1 MAVSEFLEDLVSHL
15 PALQLLQ
22 QLGYQYLTPTEAL
35 ELRDGRRS
43 RVVLESI
50 LIEQLRKLNQITF
63 KGQTH
68 DFTETNLK
76 NAVDALTNIP
86 FDGLVKTNEQAFD
99 LLTLGKAQEQTI
111 DGNKRSYTLQYIDWE
126 HPENNV
132 YHIADEFEVERTAS
146 HELRRPDIVLF
157 VNGIPLA
164 VIECKRPDEKDAV
177 EVGISQHLRNQRQDE
192 IPSLFVYSQLLGSIC
207 QNHGKYATAGTPKKF
222 WSNWKEQ
229 WHDSPSRVG
238 GKNLDSESR
247 ATDLDV
253 KLAKLVNTP
262 LKPEQLARMFESRKP
277 AVVAK
282 MKEVLAAGQRLPSP
296 QDRLLYCLFRPERL
310 LEMAYRYIVFDKN
323 QKKVA
328 RYQQYFAIGETLARV
343 TKAKGDQ
350 QRPGGVIWHTTGSG
364 KSLTMVMLA
373 KALSLEPSIKNPKV
387 VIVTDRID
395 LDGQIWKTFL
405 ACRKSVERAKS
416 GDHLRS
422 LVSQGK
428 ADIITT
434 IIDKFES
441 AADIVARLSESGSH
455 VSERRSTVLS
465 QSSNV
470 FVLVDE
476 SHRSQYGLAHAKMK
490 QVFPNACYIGFTGT
504 PLLKQEK
511 STALKFGG
519 FIHTY
524 PMRQA
529 VDDKAVTP
537 ILYEGRMSEL
547 HGDQKAIDKWFDRIT
562 KDLSAEQKA
571 DLKKKFRRE
580 EELTKTS
587 ERLYE
592 IAFDIAT
599 HFCENFKGTK
609 FKGQFAVSSKA
620 IALKYHQLFEEI
632 GSDHPE
638 RKISSSVIISA
649 PDTREDNETIE
660 EEDIPE
666 IQQFWDRMMKKFGSE
681 KKYLEQTIDDF
692 EKKPTPEIIICV
704 DKLLTGFDAPCNSVL
719 YIDKRLRDHNILQA
733 IARVNRLFDGKD
745 FGLVVDY
752 RGIFGALDAAVKQY
766 DKLSDFDE
774 DDLEGTFTAIAEE
787 VAKLKERHTNVW
799 AVFNGV
805 QNRKDLEAMQQ
816 WLRPEDVRQNFY
828 DALNAFSKTLQLAM
842 SYAAFHEE
850 TPITTVKQYLEDMK
864 YFRNLRAAVK
874 QRYNEAVD
882 YKEYED
888 QIRNMVDKYIGAD
901 EVKQIVEPVN
911 IFEVDSLEA
920 ELAGIDGAAAKAD
933 FIASRVKK
941 TCVEKME
948 EDPVLYQKL
957 SEVIDE
963 AIQAYLAKRLSE
975 EAYLQKMFEAWG
987 ETKEQGSSKVPAEL
1001 RSDPEAKAYF
1011 RILQDGFEKVV
1022 SADSDQ
1028 VAEAKAEYD
1037 KPAGIRDDLA
1047 GIAAETALKARKII
1061 DEKKI
1066 RDWTNSRDV
1075 ENAMMNDLDDLMFAV
1090 KGRYGL
1096 PLTTED
1102 IDEILEGIMRV
1113 AKRRETQL

>member
-22 QLGYQYLTPTEAL
+22 QVGYRYLTPTEAL
-35 ELRDGRRS
+35 DLRGGKRS
-43 RVVLESI
+43 RVVLDAI

-68 DFTETNLK
+68 DFTETNLRT
-76 NAVDALTNIP
+76 AVDALTNIP

-99 LLTLGKAQEQTI
+99 LLTLGKAIEQTI
-111 DGNKRSYTLQYIDWE
+111 DGNKRSYTVQYIDWD
-126 HPENNV
+126 HLENNV

-146 HELRRPDIVLF
+146 HELRRPDVVLF
-157 VNGIPLA
+157 VNGIPVA
-164 VIECKRPDEKDAV
+164 VIECKRPDENDAV
-177 EVGISQHLRNQRQDE
+177 EVGISQHLRNQRLDE

-207 QNHGKYATAGTPKKF
+207 QNHGKYATTGTPKKF
-222 WSNWKEQ
+222 WSAWQEE
-229 WHDSPSRVG
+229 HAD
-238 GKNLDSESR
+238 
-247 ATDLDV
+247 DLDV
-253 KLAKLVNTP
+253 KLAKLINTP
-262 LKPEQLARMFESRKP
+262 LKTEQLARMFESRKP
-277 AVVAK
+277 WVVAK
-282 MKEVLAAGQRLPSP
+282 MKEVLAAGQRLPSQ

-310 LEMAYRYIVFDKN
+310 LEMAYRYLVFDKN
-323 QKKVA
+323 VKKVA
-328 RYQQYFAIGETLARV
+328 RYQQYFAIGETLTRV
-343 TKAKGDQ
+343 TKSKGDQ

-373 KALSLEPSIKNPKV
+373 KALSLEPTIKNPKV
-387 VIVTDRID
+387 IIVTDRID
-395 LDGQIWKTFL
+395 LDRQIWKTFI
-405 ACRKSVERAKS
+405 ACRKTVERANS
-416 GDHLRS
+416 GSHLVQ

-441 AADIVARLSESGSH
+441 AA
-455 VSERRSTVLS
+455 STHDLKDEGN
-465 QSSNV
+465 NV

-504 PLLKQEK
+504 PLLKKEK
-511 STALKFGG
+511 STATKFGG

-524 PMRQA
+524 PMRKA
-529 VDDKAVTP
+529 VEDKAVTP

-562 KDLSAEQKA
+562 KDLTDEQKV

-592 IAFDIAT
+592 IAFDITT

-632 GSDHPE
+632 SSEYPE
-638 RKISSSVIISA
+638 RAVSSRVIISA

-660 EEDIPE
+660 EEDVPE
-666 IQQFWDRMMKKFGSE
+666 IQQFWQSMMQEFGSE
-681 KKYLEQTIDDF
+681 KKYLEQIIDDF
-692 EKKPTPEIIICV
+692 EKKPKPEIIICV
-704 DKLLTGFDAPCNSVL
+704 DKLLTGFDAPCNTVL
-719 YIDKRLRDHNILQA
+719 YIDKRLRDHSILQA

-752 RGIFGALDAAVKQY
+752 RGIFGALDEAVKKY

-774 DDLEGTFTAIAEE
+774 EDLEGTFTKIEE
-787 VAKLKERHTNVW
+787 EIAKLKERHTNVW
-799 AVFNGV
+799 TVFNGV
-805 QNRKDLEAMQQ
+805 QNKQDLEAMQQ
-816 WLRPEDVRQNFY
+816 HLRPEDVRQDFY
-828 DALNAFSKTLQLAM
+828 DTLNEFSKTLQLAM
-842 SYAAFHEE
+842 SSAKFHEE
-850 TPITTVKQYLEDMK
+850 TPKATVQRYIDDMK

-901 EVKQIVEPVN
+901 EVKQIVAPVN
-911 IFEVDSLEA
+911 IFEVDNLDKELEQ
-920 ELAGIDGAAAKAD
+920 LAGKAAKAD

-963 AIQAYLAKRLSE
+963 AIKAYLEKRMSE
-975 EAYLQKMFEAWG
+975 EEYLKKMFEVWN

-1011 RILQDGFEKVV
+1011 RLLLEGFEQ
-1022 SADSDQ
+1022 ALERATH
-1028 VAEAKAEYD
+1028 VAESSVDYVVNASTSK
-1037 KPAGIRDDLA
+1037 RTDLA
-1047 GIAAETALKARKII
+1047 GIAAETALKARKTI
-1061 DEKKI
+1061 DQRKI
-1066 RDWTNSRDV
+1066 RDWTDNRDV
-1075 ENAMMNDLDDLMFAV
+1075 VNAMINDLDDLMFAA
-1090 KGRYGL
+1090 KGRYDL
-1096 PLTTED
+1096 PLSGDD
-1102 IDEILEGIMRV
+1102 IDEILEKIIQV
-1113 AKRRETQL
+1113 AKRREMQP

>member
-22 QLGYQYLTPTEAL
+22 QIGYQYLTPREAL
-35 ELRDGRRS
+35 ELRRGKRG
-43 RVVLESI
+43 RVVLEPI

-63 KGQTH
+63 KGKTH
-68 DFTETNLK
+68 DFTDSNLK
-76 NAVDALTNIP
+76 TTVDALTTIP

-99 LLTLGKAQEQTI
+99 LLTLGKAQEQII
-111 DGNKRSYTLQYIDWE
+111 DGNKRSYTLQYIDWD

-146 HELRRPDIVLF
+146 HELRRPDLVLF

-164 VIECKRPDEKDAV
+164 VVECKRPDECDAV

-192 IPSLFVYSQLLGSIC
+192 IPGLFTYAQLLLSVC

-222 WSNWKEQ
+222 WSAWKEE
-229 WHDSPSRVG
+229 HA
-238 GKNLDSESR
+238 SE
-247 ATDLDV
+247 LDV
-253 KLAKLVNTP
+253 KIATMINTP
-262 LKPEQLARMFESRKP
+262 LTAKQLHSLLESRKP
-277 AVVAK
+277 TVAAK
-282 MKEVLAAGQRLPSP
+282 LQELLASGPRLPSP
-296 QDRLLYCLFRPERL
+296 QDRLLYCLLRPERL
-310 LEMAYRYIVFDKN
+310 LEMTYRYILFDKN
-323 QKKVA
+323 IKKIA
-328 RYQQYFAIGETLARV
+328 RYQQYFAIGETIARV
-343 TKAKGDQ
+343 TKSKGDER
-350 QRPGGVIWHTTGSG
+350 RPGGVIWHTTGSG

-373 KALSLEPSIKNPKV
+373 KALSLEPTIKNPRV

-395 LDGQIWKTFL
+395 LDRQIWKTFL
-405 ACRKSVERAKS
+405 NCRKSVERASS
-416 GDHLRS
+416 GKHLVQ

-441 AADIVARLSESGSH
+441 AASSH
-455 VSERRSTVLS
+455 DLRDEE
-465 QSSNV
+465 SNV

-504 PLLKQEK
+504 PLLKAEK
-511 STALKFGG
+511 STATRFGG
-519 FIHTY
+519 FIHSY

-529 VDDKAVTP
+529 VEDKAVTP

-547 HGDQKAIDKWFDRIT
+547 HGDQKAIDKWFERIT
-562 KDLSAEQKA
+562 KDLSDEQKA

-599 HFCENFKGTK
+599 HFCENFKRTA
-609 FKGQFAVSSKA
+609 FKGQFAVSGKA
-620 IALKYHQLFEEI
+620 MALKYHQLFEEI
-632 GSDHPE
+632 GREFPDRRVST
-638 RKISSSVIISA
+638 RVIISA

-660 EEDIPE
+660 DVDVPA
-666 IQQFWDRMMKKFGSE
+666 IQKFWQQMMAEFGSE
-681 KKYLEQTIDDF
+681 KKYLEQIIDDF
-692 EKKPTPEIIICV
+692 EKKPAPEVIICV
-704 DKLLTGFDAPCNSVL
+704 DKLLTGFDAPCNTVL
-719 YIDKRLRDHNILQA
+719 YIDKRLRDHSVLQA

-766 DKLSDFDE
+766 DALSDFDQE
-774 DDLEGTFTAIAEE
+774 DLEGTFTSIDEE

-799 AVFNGV
+799 SVFNGV
-805 QNRKDLEAMQQ
+805 QNRQDLEAMQQ
-816 WLRPEDVRQNFY
+816 WLRPEDVRHDFY
-828 DALNAFSKTLQLAM
+828 EALNEFAKTLQLAM
-842 SYAAFHEE
+842 SSAKFHES
-850 TPITTVKQYLEDMK
+850 TPTATVQRYVDDVK

-901 EVKQIVEPVN
+901 EVKQIIEPVN
-911 IFEVDSLEA
+911 IFQVDSLEE
-920 ELAGIDGAAAKAD
+920 ELAEIEGTAAKAD
-933 FIASRVKK
+933 FISSRVKK
-941 TCVEKME
+941 TCIEKME

-957 SEVIDE
+957 SEVIE
-963 AIQAYLAKRLSE
+963 QAIQAYLDKRLGE
-975 EAYLQKMFEAWG
+975 EEYLQRMLSAWNEA
-987 ETKEQGSSKVPAEL
+987 KEQGSSKVPAEL

-1011 RILQDGFEKVV
+1011 RLFQDGFEKV
-1022 SADSDQ
+1022 AG
-1028 VAEAKAEYD
+1028 EARND
-1037 KPAGIRDDLA
+1037 IA

-1061 DEKKI
+1061 EDKKI
-1066 RDWTNSRDV
+1066 RDWTNNRDV
-1075 ENAMMNDLDDLMFAV
+1075 ENSMLNELDDLMFSV
-1090 KGRYGL
+1090 KGRYDL
-1096 PLTTED
+1096 PLGGED
-1102 IDEILEGIMRV
+1102 IDEILEAIIRV
-1113 AKRRETQL
+1113 TKRREAHQ

>member
-22 QLGYQYLTPTEAL
+22 QVGYQYLTPTEAL
-35 ELRDGRRS
+35 DLRGGRRS
-43 RVVLESI
+43 QVVLEPI
-50 LIEQLRKLNQITF
+50 LIEQLRKLNQISF

-68 DFTETNLK
+68 DFTESNLK

-99 LLTLGKAQEQTI
+99 LLTLGKAQEQSI
-111 DGNKRSYTLQYIDWE
+111 DGNKRSYTLHYVDWE

-132 YHIADEFEVERTAS
+132 YHIVDEFEVERTAS
-146 HELRRPDIVLF
+146 HELRRPDLVLF
-157 VNGIPLA
+157 VNGIPFA
-164 VIECKRPDEKDAV
+164 VVECKRPDERDAV

-192 IPSLFVYSQLLGSIC
+192 IPGLFAYSQLLVSVC
-207 QNHGKYATAGTPKKF
+207 QSHAKYATAGTPKKF
-222 WSNWKEQ
+222 WAAWKEE
-229 WHDSPSRVG
+229 HAD
-238 GKNLDSESR
+238 
-247 ATDLDV
+247 DLDV
-253 KLAKLVNTP
+253 KLATLVNTP
-262 LKPEQLARMFESRKP
+262 LTAKQLQRMFESRKTGI
-277 AVVAK
+277 ATK
-282 MKEVLAAGQRLPSP
+282 MHELLEAGQRLPSP
-296 QDRLLYCLFRPERL
+296 QDRLLYCLLRPKRL

-323 QKKVA
+323 IKKIA

-343 TKAKGDQ
+343 TKSKGDE

-373 KALSLEPSIKNPKV
+373 KALSLEPTIKNPRV

-395 LDGQIWKTFL
+395 LDRQIWKTFI
-405 ACRKSVERAKS
+405 ACRKTVERANS
-416 GDHLRS
+416 GRHLVQ
-422 LVSQGK
+422 LVSKGK

-441 AADIVARLSESGSH
+441 AASSH
-455 VSERRSTVLS
+455 DLRDDCN
-465 QSSNV
+465 NV

-504 PLLKQEK
+504 PLLKKEK
-511 STALKFGG
+511 STATKFGG
-519 FIHTY
+519 FIHSY

-529 VDDKAVTP
+529 VEDKAVTP

-547 HGDQKAIDKWFDRIT
+547 HGDQKAIDKWFERIT
-562 KDLSAEQKA
+562 KDLSNEQKV

-592 IAFDIAT
+592 IAFDITT

-609 FKGQFAVSSKA
+609 FKGQFAVSNKA
-620 IALKYHQLFEEI
+620 MALKYHQLFDEI
-632 GSDHPE
+632 GQEHPE
-638 RKISSSVIISA
+638 RKVSTRVIISA

-660 EEDIPE
+660 EEDVPE
-666 IQQFWDRMMKKFGSE
+666 IQTFWQQMMTEFGSE
-681 KKYLEQTIDDF
+681 KKYLEQIIDDF
-692 EKKPTPEIIICV
+692 EKKPNPEIIICV
-704 DKLLTGFDAPCNSVL
+704 DKLLTGFDAPCNTVL
-719 YIDKRLRDHNILQA
+719 YIDKRLKDHGVLQA
-733 IARVNRLFDGKD
+733 IARVNRLFEGKD

-766 DKLSDFDE
+766 DALGDFDDE
-774 DDLEGTFTAIAEE
+774 DLEGTFTSINEE

-799 AVFNGV
+799 SVFNGV
-805 QNRKDLEAMQQ
+805 QNKQDLEAMQQ
-816 WLRPEDVRQNFY
+816 WLRPEDVRQDFY
-828 DALNAFSKTLQLAM
+828 DALNEFSKTLQLAM
-842 SYAAFHEE
+842 SSAKFHED
-850 TPITTVKQYLEDMK
+850 TPQATVQRYVDDMK

-874 QRYNEAVD
+874 QRYNESVD

-901 EVKQIVEPVN
+901 EVKQIIEPVN
-911 IFEVDSLEA
+911 IFEVDSLEE
-920 ELAGIDGAAAKAD
+920 ELAEIEGAAAKAD
-933 FIASRVKK
+933 FISSRVKK
-941 TCVEKME
+941 TCIEKME

-963 AIQAYLAKRLSE
+963 AIQAYLDKRLSE
-975 EAYLQKMFEAWG
+975 EEYLQKMLDAWNEA
-987 ETKEQGSSKVPAEL
+987 KDQGTSKVPVEL

-1011 RILQDGFEKVV
+1011 RLFQDGFLKV
-1022 SADSDQ
+1022 AGEGRSD
-1028 VAEAKAEYD
+1028 
-1037 KPAGIRDDLA
+1037 IA
-1047 GIAAETALKARKII
+1047 GIAAETALKARKIVE
-1061 DEKKI
+1061 EKKI
-1066 RDWTNSRDV
+1066 RDWTNNRDV
-1075 ENAMMNDLDDLMFAV
+1075 ENSMLNDLDDLMFSV

-1096 PLTTED
+1096 PLTAED
-1102 IDEILEGIMRV
+1102 IDEILEAIIRV
-1113 AKRRETQL
+1113 TKRRETQQ

>member
-22 QLGYQYLTPTEAL
+22 QIGYDYLTPTEAL
-35 ELRDGRRS
+35 ELRGGKRS

-50 LIEQLRKLNQITF
+50 LFDQLRKLNQITF

-111 DGNKRSYTLQYIDWE
+111 DGNKRSYTVQYIDWE

-132 YHIADEFEVERTAS
+132 YHVADEFEVERTAS
-146 HELRRPDIVLF
+146 HELRRPDLVLF
-157 VNGIPLA
+157 VNGIPMA
-164 VIECKRPDEKDAV
+164 VIECKRPDERDAV

-192 IPSLFVYSQLLGSIC
+192 VPGLFVYSQLLGSIC
-207 QNHGKYATAGTPKKF
+207 QNEGKFATAGTPKKF
-222 WSNWKEQ
+222 WSTWKEE
-229 WHDSPSRVG
+229 HAD
-238 GKNLDSESR
+238 
-247 ATDLDV
+247 DLDV
-253 KLAKLVNTP
+253 KLAKLINTP
-262 LKPEQLARMFESRKP
+262 LTTKQLERMFESRKP
-277 AVVAK
+277 SLVVK
-282 MKEVLAAGQRLPSP
+282 MKEILVAGQRLPSP
-296 QDRLLYCLFRPERL
+296 QDRLLYCLFRPDRL
-310 LEMAYRYIVFDKN
+310 LEIAFRYIVFDKN
-323 QKKVA
+323 MKKVA
-328 RYQQYFAIGETLARV
+328 RYQQYFAIGETLERV
-343 TKAKGDQ
+343 TKSKGDE

-387 VIVTDRID
+387 IIVTDRVA
-395 LDGQIWKTFL
+395 LDRQIWKTFL
-405 ACRKSVERAKS
+405 ACRKSVERANS
-416 GDHLRS
+416 GKHLVG

-441 AADIVARLSESGSH
+441 AA
-455 VSERRSTVLS
+455 STHELKDEGN
-465 QSSNV
+465 NV

-504 PLLKQEK
+504 PLLKKEK
-511 STALKFGG
+511 STATKFGG

-529 VDDKAVTP
+529 VEDGAVTP

-547 HGDQKAIDKWFDRIT
+547 HGDQNTIDKWFDRIT
-562 KDLSAEQKA
+562 KDLSVEQKA

-592 IAFDIAT
+592 IAFDLVT

-620 IALKYHQLFEEI
+620 MALKYHQLFEEI
-632 GSDHPE
+632 GTEYPD
-638 RKISSSVIISA
+638 RKVTSRVIISA

-660 EEDIPE
+660 EEDVPE
-666 IQQFWDRMMKKFGSE
+666 IHKFWKQMMEEFGSE
-681 KKYLEQTIDDF
+681 KKHLEQTIDDF
-692 EKKPTPEIIICV
+692 EKKQIPEIIICV
-704 DKLLTGFDAPCNSVL
+704 DKLLTGFDAPCNTVL

-752 RGIFGALDAAVKQY
+752 RGIFGALDAAVKKY
-766 DKLSDFDE
+766 DTLSGFDE
-774 DDLEGTFTAIAEE
+774 EDIEGTFTPTSEE
-787 VAKLKERHTNVW
+787 IAKLKERHTNVW

-805 QNRKDLEAMQQ
+805 QNKQDLEAMQQ
-816 WLRPEDVRQNFY
+816 WLRPEDVRQDFY
-828 DALNAFSKTLQLAM
+828 DALNAFLKTLQLAM
-842 SYAAFHEE
+842 SSAKFHEE
-850 TPITTVKQYLEDMK
+850 TPKETVQRYVDDMK

-874 QRYNEAVD
+874 QRYNESVD

-901 EVKQIVEPVN
+901 EVKRIVEPVN
-911 IFEVDSLEA
+911 IFEVDNLEN
-920 ELAGIDGAAAKAD
+920 ELDEIEGTAAKAD
-933 FIASRVKK
+933 YIASRIKK
-941 TCVEKME
+941 NCTEKME

-957 SEVIDE
+957 SEIIDE
-963 AIQAYLAKRLSE
+963 TIQAYLDKRLGE
-975 EAYLQKMFEAWG
+975 EAYLQKMFDVWNES
-987 ETKEQGSSKVPAEL
+987 KDQGSSKVPAEL

-1011 RILQDGFEKVV
+1011 RLFQEGFEKV
-1022 SADSDQ
+1022 ASD
-1028 VAEAKAEYD
+1028 D
-1037 KPAGIRDDLA
+1037 RDDIA
-1047 GIAAETALKARKII
+1047 GIAAETALKARKLIE
-1061 DEKKI
+1061 EKKI
-1066 RDWTNSRDV
+1066 RDWTNNRDI
-1075 ENAMMNDLDDLMFAV
+1075 ENSMMNDLDDLMFAV
-1090 KGRYGL
+1090 KGRYEL
-1096 PLTTED
+1096 PLTGED
-1102 IDEILEGIMRV
+1102 IDEILEGIIRV
-1113 AKRRETQL
+1113 AKRRDVQK

>member
-15 PALQLLQ
+15 PALQLFQ
-22 QLGYQYLTPTEAL
+22 QVGYQYLTPTEAL
-35 ELRDGRRS
+35 DLRGGKRS
-43 RVVLESI
+43 RVVLDSI
-50 LIEQLRKLNQITF
+50 LLDQLRKLNQINF

-86 FDGLVKTNEQAFD
+86 FDGLVKTNEQAYD

-111 DGNKRSYTLQYIDWE
+111 DGNKRSYTLQYIDWD

-157 VNGIPLA
+157 VNGIPMA
-164 VIECKRPDEKDAV
+164 VIECKRPDEHDAV
-177 EVGISQHLRNQRQDE
+177 EVGISQHLRNQRQAE
-192 IPSLFVYSQLLGSIC
+192 IPGLFVYSQLLGSIC
-207 QNHGKYATAGTPKKF
+207 QNAGKYATAGTPKKF
-222 WSNWKEQ
+222 WSTWKED
-229 WHDSPSRVG
+229 HAD
-238 GKNLDSESR
+238 
-247 ATDLDV
+247 DLDL
-253 KLAKLVNTP
+253 KLAKLINKP
-262 LKPEQLARMFESRKP
+262 LSQKQLDRLFESRKSWI
-277 AVVAK
+277 VNK
-282 MKEVLAAGQRLPSP
+282 MKELLEAGERLPSP

-323 QKKVA
+323 QKKIA

-343 TKAKGDQ
+343 TKSKGDE

-387 VIVTDRID
+387 IIVTDRVA
-395 LDGQIWKTFL
+395 LDRQIWKTFL
-405 ACRKSVERAKS
+405 ACRKSVERANS
-416 GDHLRS
+416 GKHLVG

-441 AADIVARLSESGSH
+441 AASSH
-455 VSERRSTVLS
+455 ELKDEGN
-465 QSSNV
+465 NV

-504 PLLKQEK
+504 PLLKKEK
-511 STALKFGG
+511 STATKFGG
-519 FIHTY
+519 FIHSY

-529 VDDKAVTP
+529 VEDKAVTP

-562 KDLSAEQKA
+562 KDLSDEQKV

-592 IAFDIAT
+592 IAFDLVT
-599 HFCENFKGTK
+599 HFCENFKGTP

-620 IALKYHQLFEEI
+620 MALKYHQLFEEI
-632 GSDHPE
+632 GKEYPE
-638 RKISSSVIISA
+638 RKISSRVIISP

-660 EEDIPE
+660 EEDVPE
-666 IQQFWDRMMKKFGSE
+666 IQQFWKEMMDEFGSE
-681 KKYLEQTIDDF
+681 KKYLEQTIEDF
-692 EKKPTPEIIICV
+692 EKKPHPEIIICV
-704 DKLLTGFDAPCNSVL
+704 DKLLTGFDAPCNTVL
-719 YIDKRLRDHNILQA
+719 YIDKRLRDHSILQA

-752 RGIFGALDAAVKQY
+752 RGIFPELDEAVKTY
-766 DKLSDFDE
+766 DALSDFDE
-774 DDLEGTFTAIAEE
+774 DDLEGTFTNVEE
-787 VAKLKERHTNVW
+787 EIAKLKERHTNVW
-799 AVFNGV
+799 SVFNGV
-805 QNRKDLEAMQQ
+805 QNKQDLEAMQQ
-816 WLRPEDVRQNFY
+816 HLRPEDVRQDFY
-828 DALNAFSKTLQLAM
+828 DALNEFSKTLQLAM
-842 SYAAFHEE
+842 SSAKFHDDTPKE
-850 TPITTVKQYLEDMK
+850 TVQSYLNDMK

-874 QRYNEAVD
+874 QRYNESID

-901 EVKQIVEPVN
+901 EVKRIVEPVN
-911 IFEVDSLEA
+911 IFEVDNVDEELE
-920 ELAGIDGAAAKAD
+920 GIEGTAAKAD
-933 FIASRVKK
+933 YIASRVKK
-941 TCVEKME
+941 TCIEKME

-963 AIQAYLAKRLSE
+963 AIQEYLEKRMSE
-975 EAYLQKMFEAWG
+975 EAYFQKMFDAWNEA
-987 ETKEQGSSKVPAEL
+987 KDQGSSKVPAEL

-1011 RILQDGFEKVV
+1011 RLFQEGFEKV
-1022 SADSDQ
+1022 ATED
-1028 VAEAKAEYD
+1028 
-1037 KPAGIRDDLA
+1037 RDDIA
-1047 GIAAETALKARKII
+1047 GIAAETALKAKKII
-1061 DEKKI
+1061 DERKI
-1066 RDWTNSRDV
+1066 RDWTDNRDV
-1075 ENAMMNDLDDLMFAV
+1075 ENAMINDLDDLMFAA
-1090 KGRYGL
+1090 KGRYEL
-1096 PLTTED
+1096 ALTGDD

-1113 AKRRETQL
+1113 AKRRETQQ

>member
-22 QLGYQYLTPTEAL
+22 QVGYRYLTPTEAL
-35 ELRDGRRS
+35 DLRGGKRS
-43 RVVLESI
+43 PVVLEAI
-50 LIEQLRKLNQITF
+50 LIDQLRKLNQITF
-63 KGQTH
+63 KGQAH
-68 DFTETNLK
+68 DFNETNLK
-76 NAVDALTNIP
+76 IAVDALTNIP
-86 FDGLVKTNEQAFD
+86 FDGLVKTNEQAYD
-99 LLTLGKAQEQTI
+99 LLTLGKAIEQTI

-126 HPENNV
+126 RPEKNV

-164 VIECKRPDEKDAV
+164 VIECKRPDENDAV
-177 EVGISQHLRNQRQDE
+177 EIGISQHLRNQRQDE
-192 IPSLFVYSQLLGSIC
+192 IPGLFVYSQLLGSVC
-207 QNHGKYATAGTPKKF
+207 QNHGKYATTATPKKF
-222 WSNWKEQ
+222 WSAWKEE
-229 WHDSPSRVG
+229 HAD
-238 GKNLDSESR
+238 
-247 ATDLDV
+247 DLDV
-253 KLAKLVNTP
+253 KLAKLINTP
-262 LKPEQLARMFESRKP
+262 LAHDQLARMFESRKP
-277 AVVAK
+277 LVVAK

-323 QKKVA
+323 IKKVA

-343 TKAKGDQ
+343 TKSKGDQ

-373 KALSLEPSIKNPKV
+373 KALSLEPTIKNPKV
-387 VIVTDRID
+387 IIVSDRID
-395 LDGQIWKTFL
+395 LDRQIWKTFR
-405 ACRKSVERAKS
+405 ACRKKVERATS
-416 GDHLRS
+416 GTNLVK

-441 AADIVARLSESGSH
+441 AASKHDLRDEGN
-455 VSERRSTVLS
+455 
-465 QSSNV
+465 NV

-504 PLLKQEK
+504 PLLKKEK
-511 STALKFGG
+511 STATKFGG

-524 PMRQA
+524 PMRKA
-529 VDDKAVTP
+529 VEDKAVTP

-562 KDLSAEQKA
+562 KDLSDEQKV

-599 HFCENFKGTK
+599 HFSENFKGTK

-632 GSDHPE
+632 GNEYPE
-638 RKISSSVIISA
+638 RAVSTRVIISA

-660 EEDIPE
+660 EKDVPE
-666 IQQFWDRMMKKFGSE
+666 IQQFWQRMMREFGSE
-681 KKYLEQTIDDF
+681 KKYLEQIIDDF
-692 EKKPTPEIIICV
+692 EKKPTPEVIICV
-704 DKLLTGFDAPCNSVL
+704 DKLLTGFDAPCNTVL

-752 RGIFGALDAAVKQY
+752 RGIFGALDAAVKKY
-766 DKLSDFDE
+766 DKLSDFDQE
-774 DDLEGTFTAIAEE
+774 DLEGTFTQIEE
-787 VAKLKERHTNVW
+787 EIAKLKERHTNVW
-799 AVFNGV
+799 AVFSGV
-805 QNRKDLEAMQQ
+805 QNRQDLEAMQQ
-816 WLRPEDVRQNFY
+816 HLRPEDVRQDFY
-828 DALNAFSKTLQLAM
+828 DTLNEFTKTLQLAM
-842 SYAAFHEE
+842 SSAKFHEE
-850 TPITTVKQYLEDMK
+850 TSKATVQRYIDDMK

-901 EVKQIVEPVN
+901 EVKQIVKPVN
-911 IFEVDSLEA
+911 IFEVESLEE
-920 ELAGIDGAAAKAD
+920 ELDEIDGSAAKAD

-941 TCVEKME
+941 TCTEKME

-963 AIQAYLAKRLSE
+963 AIKAYLEKRMSE
-975 EAYLQKMFEAWG
+975 EEYLKKMFEVWNEA
-987 ETKEQGSSKVPAEL
+987 KEQGSSKVPAEL

-1011 RILQDGFEKVV
+1011 RLLQEGFEQAVGR
-1022 SADSDQ
+1022 SMQ
-1028 VAEAKAEYD
+1028 IAEASSDYAVSKEPP
-1037 KPAGIRDDLA
+1037 KRTDLA

-1061 DEKKI
+1061 EERKI
-1066 RDWTNSRDV
+1066 RDWTDNRDV
-1075 ENAMMNDLDDLMFAV
+1075 VNAMINDLDDLMFAA
-1090 KGRYGL
+1090 KGRYEL
-1096 PLTTED
+1096 PLNGGD
-1102 IDEILEGIMRV
+1102 IDEILEKIIQV
-1113 AKRRETQL
+1113 AKRREMQP

>member
-1 MAVSEFLEDLVSHL
+1 MPVSEFLEDLVSHL

-22 QLGYQYLTPTEAL
+22 QVGYQYLTPTEAL
-35 ELRDGRRS
+35 DLRGGKRS

-50 LIEQLRKLNQITF
+50 LLDQLRKLNQINF
-63 KGQTH
+63 KDQTH
-68 DFTETNLK
+68 DFTENNLK
-76 NAVDALTNIP
+76 NVVDALTNIP

-164 VIECKRPDEKDAV
+164 VIECKRPDEHDAV
-177 EVGISQHLRNQRQDE
+177 EVGISQHLRNQRLGE
-192 IPSLFVYSQLLGSIC
+192 IPGLFVYSQLLGSIC
-207 QNHGKYATAGTPKKF
+207 QNAGKYATAGTPEKF
-222 WSNWKEQ
+222 WSTWKEEYA
-229 WHDSPSRVG
+229 G
-238 GKNLDSESR
+238 
-247 ATDLDV
+247 DLDV
-253 KLAKLVNTP
+253 KLAKLINTP
-262 LKPEQLARMFESRKP
+262 LSQGQLDRLFESRKP
-277 AVVAK
+277 WIASK
-282 MKEVLAAGQRLPSP
+282 MKELLAAGERLPSP

-310 LEMAYRYIVFDKN
+310 LEMTLRYIVFDKS
-323 QKKVA
+323 QKKIA
-328 RYQQYFAIGETLARV
+328 RYQQYFAIGETLGRV
-343 TKAKGDQ
+343 TKTKGDE

-387 VIVTDRID
+387 IIVTDRVD
-395 LDGQIWKTFL
+395 LDRQIWKTFL
-405 ACRKSVERAKS
+405 ACRKSVERANS
-416 GDHLRS
+416 GKHLVE

-441 AADIVARLSESGSH
+441 AASSH
-455 VSERRSTVLS
+455 ELRDEGN
-465 QSSNV
+465 NV

-504 PLLKQEK
+504 PLLKKEK
-511 STALKFGG
+511 STATKFGG
-519 FIHTY
+519 FIHSY

-529 VDDKAVTP
+529 VEDKAVTP

-562 KDLSAEQKA
+562 KDLSDEQKA

-592 IAFDIAT
+592 IAFDLVT

-620 IALKYHQLFEEI
+620 MALKYHQLFEEI
-632 GSDHPE
+632 GKEYPE
-638 RKISSSVIISA
+638 RKISSRVIISP

-660 EEDIPE
+660 EEDVPE
-666 IQQFWDRMMKKFGSE
+666 IQQFWKTMMDEFGSE
-681 KKYLEQTIDDF
+681 KKYLERTIDDF
-692 EKKPTPEIIICV
+692 DNKPYPEIIICV
-704 DKLLTGFDAPCNSVL
+704 DKLLTGFDAPCNTVL

-752 RGIFGALDAAVKQY
+752 RGIFGALDEAVKQY
-766 DKLSDFDE
+766 DSLSGFDE
-774 DDLEGTFTAIAEE
+774 EDLEGTFKNVEE
-787 VAKLKERHTNVW
+787 EISKLKERHTNVW
-799 AVFNGV
+799 SVFNGV
-805 QNRKDLEAMQQ
+805 QNRQDPEAMQQ
-816 WLRPEDVRQNFY
+816 HLRPEDVRQDFY
-828 DALNAFSKTLQLAM
+828 DALNEYSKTLQLAM
-842 SYAAFHEE
+842 SSAKFHDD
-850 TPITTVKQYLEDMK
+850 TPQDTIQSYLNDMK
-864 YFRNLRAAVK
+864 YFRDLRATVK
-874 QRYNEAVD
+874 RRYNESID

-901 EVKQIVEPVN
+901 EVKRIVEPVN
-911 IFEVDSLEA
+911 IFEVDNLEE
-920 ELAGIDGAAAKAD
+920 ELEGIEGTAAKAD
-933 FIASRVKK
+933 YIASRVKK
-941 TCVEKME
+941 TCIEKME

-963 AIQAYLAKRLSE
+963 AIQEYLEKRMGE
-975 EAYLQKMFEAWG
+975 EAYFQKMFDVWNEA
-987 ETKEQGSSKVPAEL
+987 KDQGSSNVPAEL

-1011 RILQDGFEKVV
+1011 RLFQDGFEKAVGV
-1022 SADSDQ
+1022 
-1028 VAEAKAEYD
+1028 E
-1037 KPAGIRDDLA
+1037 RDDLV
-1047 GIAAETALKARKII
+1047 GIAAETALKAKKII

-1066 RDWTNSRDV
+1066 RDWTDNRDV
-1075 ENAMMNDLDDLMFAV
+1075 ENAILNDLDDLLFAA
-1090 KGRYGL
+1090 KGRYDL
-1096 PLTTED
+1096 SLTGDD
-1102 IDEILEGIMRV
+1102 IDEILEGIIRV
-1113 AKRRETQL
+1113 AKRREIQK

>member
-22 QLGYQYLTPTEAL
+22 QVGYQYLTPTEAL
-35 ELRDGRRS
+35 KLRGGKRS

-50 LIEQLRKLNQITF
+50 LLDQLRNLNQINF
-63 KGQTH
+63 KGQSH

-76 NAVDALTNIP
+76 NAVDALTSIP
-86 FDGLVKTNEQAFD
+86 FDGLVKTNEQVFD

-164 VIECKRPDEKDAV
+164 VIECKRPDEHDAV
-177 EVGISQHLRNQRQDE
+177 EVGISQHLRNQRKNE
-192 IPSLFVYSQLLGSIC
+192 IPGLFVYSQLLGSIC
-207 QNHGKYATAGTPKKF
+207 QNAGKYATAGTPKKF
-222 WSNWKEQ
+222 WSTWKED
-229 WHDSPSRVG
+229 HA
-238 GKNLDSESR
+238 E
-247 ATDLDV
+247 DLDL
-253 KLAKLVNTP
+253 KLAKLINTP
-262 LKPEQLARMFESRKP
+262 LSQLQLDRMFESRKLWI
-277 AVVAK
+277 VDK
-282 MKEVLAAGQRLPSP
+282 MKQLLAAGERLPTP

-310 LEMAYRYIVFDKN
+310 LEMAFRYIVFDKT
-323 QKKVA
+323 QKKIA

-343 TKAKGDQ
+343 TKAKGDE

-387 VIVTDRID
+387 VIVTDRVD
-395 LDGQIWKTFL
+395 LDRQIWKTFL
-405 ACRKSVERAKS
+405 ACRKSVERAGS
-416 GDHLRS
+416 GKHLVD

-441 AADIVARLSESGSH
+441 AA
-455 VSERRSTVLS
+455 STHELRDEG
-465 QSSNV
+465 SNV

-504 PLLKQEK
+504 PLLKKEK
-511 STALKFGG
+511 STATKFGG
-519 FIHTY
+519 FIHSY
-524 PMRQA
+524 PMRKA
-529 VDDKAVTP
+529 VEDKAVTP
-537 ILYEGRMSEL
+537 ILYEGRMSEIQ
-547 HGDQKAIDKWFDRIT
+547 GDQKAIDKWFDRIT
-562 KDLSAEQKA
+562 KDLSDEQKA

-592 IAFDIAT
+592 IAFDLVT
-599 HFCENFKGTK
+599 HFCDNFKGTK

-620 IALKYHQLFEEI
+620 MALKYHQLFEDI
-632 GSDHPE
+632 GKEYPE
-638 RKISSSVIISA
+638 RRVSSRVIISP

-660 EEDIPE
+660 EEDMPE
-666 IQQFWDRMMKKFGSE
+666 IQKFWIKTMDEFGSE
-681 KKYLEQTIDDF
+681 KKYLERTIDDF
-692 EKKPTPEIIICV
+692 EKKPQPEIIICV
-704 DKLLTGFDAPCNSVL
+704 DKLLTGFDAPCNTVL

-752 RGIFGALDAAVKQY
+752 RGIFGALDKAVKKY
-766 DKLSDFDE
+766 DALSGFE
-774 DDLEGTFTAIAEE
+774 EEDLEGTFTAVAEE
-787 VAKLKERHTNVW
+787 VAKLKERHTHVW
-799 AVFNGV
+799 SVFNPV
-805 QNRKDLEAMQQ
+805 QNKQDLEAMQQ
-816 WLRPEDVRQNFY
+816 HLRHEDVRQEFY
-828 DALNAFSKTLQLAM
+828 DTLNDFSKTLQLAM
-842 SYAAFHEE
+842 SSAKFHDE
-850 TPITTVKQYLEDMK
+850 TPQREVQRYVDDLK

-901 EVKQIVEPVN
+901 EVKQIVQPVN
-911 IFEVDSLEA
+911 IFEVDNLDD
-920 ELAGIDGAAAKAD
+920 ELKDIEGQAAKAD

-941 TCVEKME
+941 TCTEKME

-963 AIQAYLAKRLSE
+963 AIKAYLDKRMSE
-975 EAYLQKMFEAWG
+975 EEYLKKMFEVWNEA
-987 ETKEQGSSKVPAEL
+987 KDQGSSKVPSEL

-1011 RILQDGFEKVV
+1011 RLLLDGFEKIAAR
-1022 SADSDQ
+1022 SGQNAESD
-1028 VAEAKAEYD
+1028 VGHAVDET
-1037 KPAGIRDDLA
+1037 PTMRNDLA
-1047 GIAAETALKARKII
+1047 GIAAETALKAKKII

-1066 RDWTNSRDV
+1066 RDWVDNRDV
-1075 ENAMMNDLDDLMFAV
+1075 ENAMINDLDDLMFAT
-1090 KGRYGL
+1090 KGRYEL
-1096 PLTTED
+1096 ALTGED

-1113 AKRRETQL
+1113 AKRREVQK

>member
-22 QLGYQYLTPTEAL
+22 QVGYRYLTPTEAHD
-35 ELRDGRRS
+35 LRGGKRS

-50 LIEQLRKLNQITF
+50 LLDQLRKLNQITF

-68 DFTETNLK
+68 DFTQTNLR

-132 YHIADEFEVERTAS
+132 YHIVDEFEVERTAS

-157 VNGIPLA
+157 VNGIPFA
-164 VIECKRPDEKDAV
+164 VIECKRPDEHDAV
-177 EVGISQHLRNQRQDE
+177 EVGISQHLRNQRQNE
-192 IPSLFVYSQLLGSIC
+192 IPGLFVYSQLLGSIC
-207 QNHGKYATAGTPKKF
+207 QNSGKYATAGTPKKF
-222 WSNWKEQ
+222 WSTWKED
-229 WHDSPSRVG
+229 HAD
-238 GKNLDSESR
+238 
-247 ATDLDV
+247 DLDL
-253 KLAKLVNTP
+253 KLAKLINTP
-262 LKPEQLARMFESRKP
+262 LSQQQIDRLFESRKP
-277 AVVAK
+277 WIVAK
-282 MKEVLAAGQRLPSP
+282 MKELLAAGERLPSS

-310 LEMAYRYIVFDKN
+310 LEMAFRYIVFDKN
-323 QKKVA
+323 QKKIA

-343 TKAKGDQ
+343 TKSKGDEP
-350 QRPGGVIWHTTGSG
+350 RPGGVIWHTTGSG

-373 KALSLEPSIKNPKV
+373 KALSLEPSVKNPKV
-387 VIVTDRID
+387 VIVTDRVD
-395 LDGQIWKTFL
+395 LDRQIWKTFL
-405 ACRKSVERAKS
+405 ACRKSVERASS
-416 GDHLRS
+416 GKHLVD

-441 AADIVARLSESGSH
+441 AA
-455 VSERRSTVLS
+455 STHELRDEG
-465 QSSNV
+465 SNV

-504 PLLKQEK
+504 PLLKKEK
-511 STALKFGG
+511 STATKFGG
-519 FIHTY
+519 FIHSY

-529 VDDKAVTP
+529 VEDKAVTP

-592 IAFDIAT
+592 IAFDLVT
-599 HFCENFKGTK
+599 HFCDNFKGTK

-620 IALKYHQLFEEI
+620 MALKYHQLFGEI
-632 GSDHPE
+632 GKEYPE
-638 RKISSSVIISA
+638 RKVSSRVIISP

-660 EEDIPE
+660 EEDVPE
-666 IQQFWDRMMKKFGSE
+666 IQQFWKEAMDEFGSE
-681 KKYLEQTIDDF
+681 KKYLERTIDDF
-692 EKKPTPEIIICV
+692 EKKPHPEIIICV
-704 DKLLTGFDAPCNSVL
+704 DKLLTGFDAPCNTVL

-752 RGIFGALDAAVKQY
+752 RGIFGALDEAVKKY
-766 DKLSDFDE
+766 DALSGFE
-774 DDLEGTFTAIAEE
+774 EEDLEGTFTAVEE
-787 VAKLKERHTNVW
+787 EIAKLKERHTNVW
-799 AVFNGV
+799 SVFNPV
-805 QNRKDLEAMQQ
+805 QNKQDLEAMQQ
-816 WLRPEDVRQNFY
+816 HLRHEDVRQDFY
-828 DALNAFSKTLQLAM
+828 DALNDFAKTLQLAM
-842 SYAAFHEE
+842 SSAKFHDE
-850 TPITTVKQYLEDMK
+850 TPQQEVQRYVDDLK

-874 QRYNEAVD
+874 QRYNESVD

-911 IFEVDSLEA
+911 IFEVENLDKELE
-920 ELAGIDGAAAKAD
+920 GIVGTAAKAD

-941 TCVEKME
+941 TCTEKME

-963 AIQAYLAKRLSE
+963 AIKAYLEKRLSE
-975 EAYLQKMFEAWG
+975 EEYLQKMFEAWK
-987 ETKEQGSSKVPAEL
+987 EAKEQGSSKVPSEL
-1001 RSDPEAKAYF
+1001 RTDPEAKAYF
-1011 RILQDGFEKVV
+1011 RLLLEGFEKIAAR
-1022 SADSDQ
+1022 SGEGAESDPEHA
-1028 VAEAKAEYD
+1028 VGEE
-1037 KPAGIRDDLA
+1037 PATRNDLA
-1047 GIAAETALKARKII
+1047 GIAAETALKSKKII

-1066 RDWTNSRDV
+1066 RDWVDNRDV
-1075 ENAMMNDLDDLMFAV
+1075 ENAMINDLDDLMFAA
-1090 KGRYGL
+1090 KGRYEL
-1096 PLTTED
+1096 ALTGED

-1113 AKRRETQL
+1113 AKRREVQK

>member
-22 QLGYQYLTPTEAL
+22 QVGYQYLTPTEAL
-35 ELRDGRRS
+35 NLRDGKRS
-43 RVVLESI
+43 RVVLEAI
-50 LIEQLRKLNQITF
+50 LIEQLRKLNQINF
-63 KGQTH
+63 KGRTH
-68 DFTETNLK
+68 DFTESNLK
-76 NAVDALTNIP
+76 TAIEALTNLP

-99 LLTLGKAQEQTI
+99 LLTLGKAIEQTI

-132 YHIADEFEVERTAS
+132 YHVVDEFEVERTAS

-164 VIECKRPDEKDAV
+164 VIECKRPDEQDAV

-192 IPSLFVYSQLLGSIC
+192 IPGLFIYSQLLGSIC
-207 QNHGKYATAGTPKKF
+207 QNYGKYATTGTPKKF
-222 WSNWKEQ
+222 WSAWKEE
-229 WHDSPSRVG
+229 DV
-238 GKNLDSESR
+238 D
-247 ATDLDV
+247 DLDM
-253 KLAKLVNTP
+253 KLAKLINTP
-262 LKPEQLARMFESRKP
+262 LSEDQTKVYDERPILTKRFMIELAS
-277 AVVAK
+277 
-282 MKEVLAAGQRLPSP
+282 AGERLPSP

-310 LEMAYRYIVFDKN
+310 LEMASRYIVFDKN
-323 QKKVA
+323 VKKIA
-328 RYQQYFAIGETLARV
+328 RYQQYYAIGETLARV
-343 TKAKGDQ
+343 TNSKGDE

-373 KALSLEPSIKNPKV
+373 KALSLEPTIKNPKV
-387 VIVTDRID
+387 VIVTDRVD
-395 LDGQIWKTFL
+395 LDQQIWKTFL
-405 ACRKSVERAKS
+405 ACRKSVERANS
-416 GDHLRS
+416 GNHLVQ
-422 LVSQGK
+422 LVSQDK
-428 ADIITT
+428 ANIITT

-441 AADIVARLSESGSH
+441 AASSHELRDESN
-455 VSERRSTVLS
+455 
-465 QSSNV
+465 NV

-476 SHRSQYGLAHAKMK
+476 SHRSQYGTAHAKMK

-504 PLLKQEK
+504 PLLKKEK
-511 STALKFGG
+511 STATKFGG

-524 PMRQA
+524 PMRKA
-529 VDDKAVTP
+529 VEDKAVTP

-547 HGDQKAIDKWFDRIT
+547 SGDQRQIDKWFDRIT
-562 KDLSAEQKA
+562 QDLSNEQKA

-599 HFCENFKGTK
+599 HFGENFKGTN

-620 IALKYHQLFEEI
+620 MALKYHQLFEEI
-632 GSDHPE
+632 GKEYPE
-638 RKISSSVIISA
+638 RAISSRVIISP

-660 EEDIPE
+660 EDDIPE
-666 IQQFWDRMMKKFGSE
+666 IQQFWKQMMDEFGSE
-681 KKYLEQTIDDF
+681 KKYLERIIEDF
-692 EKKPTPEIIICV
+692 EKKSNPEIIICV
-704 DKLLTGFDAPCNSVL
+704 DKLLTGFDAPCNTVL

-752 RGIFGALDAAVKQY
+752 RGIFGALDEAVKTY
-766 DKLSDFDE
+766 DAMGDFDE
-774 DDLEGTFTAIAEE
+774 EDIEGTFTELEDEIAN
-787 VAKLKERHTNVW
+787 LSERHTNVW
-799 AVFNGV
+799 AVFNEV
-805 QNRKDLEAMQQ
+805 QNKQDLEAMQQ
-816 WLRPEDVRQNFY
+816 HLRHEDVRQDFY
-828 DALNAFSKTLQLAM
+828 DALNDFTKTLQLAM
-842 SYAAFHEE
+842 SSAKFHEE
-850 TPITTVKQYLEDMK
+850 TPKATVQRYTNDLK

-882 YKEYED
+882 YSEYED

-901 EVKQIVEPVN
+901 EVKRIVEPVN
-911 IFEVDSLEA
+911 IFEVDNLEA
-920 ELAGIDGAAAKAD
+920 ELDEIEGAAAKAD

-941 TCVEKME
+941 TCTEKME

-963 AIQAYLAKRLSE
+963 AIQSYLEQRMSE
-975 EAYLQKMFEAWG
+975 EEYLKKMFEAWN
-987 ETKEQGSSKVPAEL
+987 EVQEQGSSKVPVEL

-1011 RILQDGFEKVV
+1011 RLLQEGFEKV
-1022 SADSDQ
+1022 SP
-1028 VAEAKAEYD
+1028 EE
-1037 KPAGIRDDLA
+1037 RDDLA
-1047 GIAAETALKARKII
+1047 GIAAETALKAKKII

-1066 RDWTNSRDV
+1066 RDWTDNRDV
-1075 ENAMMNDLDDLMFAV
+1075 ENTILNDLDDLMFAA
-1090 KGRYGL
+1090 KGRYDLQLSG
-1096 PLTTED
+1096 ED

-1113 AKRRETQL
+1113 AKRREVQS

>member
-22 QLGYQYLTPTEAL
+22 QVGYHYITPTEAI
-35 ELRDGRRS
+35 ELRGGKRN

-50 LIEQLRKLNQITF
+50 LLDQLRKLNQITF

-86 FDGLVKTNEQAFD
+86 FDGLVKTNEQVFD

-164 VIECKRPDEKDAV
+164 VIECKRPDEHDAV

-192 IPSLFVYSQLLGSIC
+192 IPGLFIYSQLLGSIC
-207 QNHGKYATAGTPKKF
+207 QNAGKYATAGTPRKF
-222 WSNWKEQ
+222 WSAWREE
-229 WHDSPSRVG
+229 HAD
-238 GKNLDSESR
+238 
-247 ATDLDV
+247 DLDV
-253 KLAKLVNTP
+253 KLAKLINTP
-262 LKPEQLARMFESRKP
+262 LSQKQLERLFESRKP
-277 AVVAK
+277 WIVAK
-282 MKEVLAAGQRLPSP
+282 IKELLASGQRLPSP
-296 QDRLLYCLFRPERL
+296 QDRLLYCLFRPERV

-323 QKKVA
+323 QKKIA

-343 TKAKGDQ
+343 TKAKGDE

-387 VIVTDRID
+387 VIVTDRVD
-395 LDGQIWKTFL
+395 LDRQIWKTFL
-405 ACRKSVERAKS
+405 ACRKSVERAGS
-416 GDHLRS
+416 GRHLVE
-422 LVSQGK
+422 LVSQAK

-441 AADIVARLSESGSH
+441 AA
-455 VSERRSTVLS
+455 STHELRDEG
-465 QSSNV
+465 SNV

-504 PLLKQEK
+504 PLLKKEK
-511 STALKFGG
+511 STATKFGG
-519 FIHTY
+519 FIHSY

-529 VDDKAVTP
+529 VEDKAVTP

-562 KDLSAEQKA
+562 KDLSAEQKV

-592 IAFDIAT
+592 IAFDLVT

-620 IALKYHQLFEEI
+620 MALKYHQLFEEI
-632 GSDHPE
+632 GKEYPE
-638 RKISSSVIISA
+638 RKVSSRVIISP
-649 PDTREDNETIE
+649 PDTREDNETID
-660 EEDIPE
+660 EEDMPE
-666 IQQFWDRMMKKFGSE
+666 IQKFWKQMMEEFGSE
-681 KKYLEQTIDDF
+681 KKYLERTIDDF

-704 DKLLTGFDAPCNSVL
+704 DKLLTGFDAPCNTVL

-752 RGIFGALDAAVKQY
+752 RGIFGALDEAVKKY
-766 DKLSDFDE
+766 DALSGFDE
-774 DDLEGTFTAIAEE
+774 EDLEGTFTAVEE
-787 VAKLKERHTNVW
+787 EIAKLKERHTNVW
-799 AVFNGV
+799 AVFKGV
-805 QNRKDLEAMQQ
+805 QNKQDLEAMQQ
-816 WLRPEDVRQNFY
+816 HLRPEDVRQDFY
-828 DALNAFSKTLQLAM
+828 DALNDFSKTLQLAM
-842 SYAAFHEE
+842 SSAKFHEDTPQE
-850 TPITTVKQYLEDMK
+850 TIQRYVDDMK

-911 IFEVDSLEA
+911 IFEVENLDEELE
-920 ELAGIDGAAAKAD
+920 GIEGTAAKAD

-963 AIQAYLAKRLSE
+963 AIQAYLEKRLSE
-975 EAYLQKMFEAWG
+975 EEYLQKMFEAWK
-987 ETKEQGSSKVPAEL
+987 EAKEQGSSKVPAEL
-1001 RSDPEAKAYF
+1001 RTDPEAKAFF
-1011 RILQDGFEKVV
+1011 RLLQEGFEKVV
-1022 SADSDQ
+1022 S
-1028 VAEAKAEYD
+1028 EE
-1037 KPAGIRDDLA
+1037 RDDIA
-1047 GIAAETALKARKII
+1047 GIAAETALKAKRII

-1066 RDWTNSRDV
+1066 RDWVDNRDV
-1075 ENAMMNDLDDLMFAV
+1075 ENAMINDLDDLMFAA
-1090 KGRYGL
+1090 KGRYDL
-1096 PLTTED
+1096 ALTGED
-1102 IDEILEGIMRV
+1102 IDEMLEGIMRV
-1113 AKRRETQL
+1113 AKRRETQQ

>member
-1 MAVSEFLEDLVSHL
+1 MPVSDFLEDLVSHL
-15 PALQLLQ
+15 PALQLCQ
-22 QLGYQYLTPTEAL
+22 QVGYQYLTPTEAL
-35 ELRDGRRS
+35 GLRGGRRS
-43 RVVLESI
+43 RVVLEPI
-50 LIEQLRKLNQITF
+50 LIEQLRKLNHITF

-86 FDGLVKTNEQAFD
+86 FDGLVKTNEQVFD

-164 VIECKRPDEKDAV
+164 VIECKRPDERDAV

-192 IPSLFVYSQLLGSIC
+192 IPGLFVFSQLLASVC
-207 QNHGKYATAGTPKKF
+207 QSQGKYATAGTPRKF
-222 WSNWKEQ
+222 WSTWKEE
-229 WHDSPSRVG
+229 HAD
-238 GKNLDSESR
+238 
-247 ATDLDV
+247 DLDL
-253 KLAKLVNTP
+253 KLAKLMNTP
-262 LKPEQLARMFESRKP
+262 LTAKQLERMFESRKP

-282 MKEVLAAGQRLPSP
+282 MQEILAAGQRLPSP
-296 QDRLLYCLFRPERL
+296 QDRLLYCLLRPARL
-310 LEMAYRYIVFDKN
+310 LELTYRYMVFDKN
-323 QKKVA
+323 IKKVA
-328 RYQQYFAIGETLARV
+328 RYQQYFAIRETLTRV
-343 TKAKGDQ
+343 TKARGDE

-373 KALSLEPSIKNPKV
+373 KALSLEPTIRNPRV

-395 LDGQIWKTFL
+395 LDRQIWKTFL
-405 ACRKSVERAKS
+405 ACRKSVERATS
-416 GDHLRS
+416 GCHLVQ

-434 IIDKFES
+434 IIDKFE
-441 AADIVARLSESGSH
+441 AAA
-455 VSERRSTVLS
+455 STHDLRDEG
-465 QSSNV
+465 SNV

-511 STALKFGG
+511 STAIKFGG

-524 PMRQA
+524 SMRQA
-529 VDDKAVTP
+529 VEDNAVTP

-562 KDLSAEQKA
+562 EDLSDEQKA

-599 HFCENFKGTK
+599 HFCENFKGTQ

-620 IALKYHQLFEEI
+620 MALKYHQLFEDI
-632 GSDHPE
+632 GQRYRE
-638 RKISSSVIISA
+638 RRVSTRVIISA
-649 PDTREDNETIE
+649 PDTREGNETIE
-660 EEDIPE
+660 EKDVPE
-666 IQQFWDRMMKKFGSE
+666 IQQFWKHMMEQCGSE
-681 KKYLEQTIDDF
+681 KRYLEQTIDDF
-692 EKKPTPEIIICV
+692 GNKTEPEIIICV
-704 DKLLTGFDAPCNSVL
+704 NKLLTGFDAPCNTVL
-719 YIDKRLRDHNILQA
+719 YVDKRLQDHNILQA

-752 RGIFGALDAAVKQY
+752 RGIFGALDDAVKKY
-766 DKLSDFDE
+766 DALSGFDI
-774 DDLEGTFTAIAEE
+774 DDIEGTFTSIDDELG
-787 VAKLKERHTNVW
+787 KLKERHTNVW

-805 QNRKDLEAMQQ
+805 QNKQDLEAMQQ
-816 WLRPEDVRQNFY
+816 WLRPEDVRQDFY
-828 DALNAFSKTLQLAM
+828 DALNAFAKTLQLAL
-842 SYAAFHEE
+842 SSAAFHEE
-850 TPITTVKQYLEDMK
+850 TPKATVQRYVEDMK

-874 QRYNEAVD
+874 QRYNEAID
-882 YKEYED
+882 YREYED

-901 EVKQIVEPVN
+901 EVKQIIEPVN
-911 IFEVDSLEA
+911 IFEVDSLEE
-920 ELAGIDGAAAKAD
+920 ELAGIKGTAAKAD

-963 AIQAYLAKRLSE
+963 AIQAYLEKRLSE
-975 EAYLQKMFEAWG
+975 ETYLQKMFDAWNEA
-987 ETKEQGSSKVPAEL
+987 KEQGSSKVPAVL
-1001 RSDPEAKAYF
+1001 HSDPEAKAFF
-1011 RILQDGFEKVV
+1011 RLLQEGFEKVGG
-1022 SADSDQ
+1022 DGRD
-1028 VAEAKAEYD
+1028 
-1037 KPAGIRDDLA
+1037 GIA
-1047 GIAAETALKARKII
+1047 GIAAETALKARSII
-1061 DEKKI
+1061 EHRKI
-1066 RDWTNSRDV
+1066 RDWTNNRDV

-1090 KGRYGL
+1090 KGRYEL
-1096 PLTTED
+1096 LLTGED
-1102 IDEILEGIMRV
+1102 IDELLEGIMRV
-1113 AKRRETQL
+1113 AKRREIRQ

>member
-15 PALQLLQ
+15 PALQHLQ
-22 QLGYQYLTPTEAL
+22 QVGYDYLTPIEAL
-35 ELRDGRRS
+35 ELRGGKRS
-43 RVVLESI
+43 RVVLEPI
-50 LIEQLRKLNQITF
+50 LLEQLRKLNQITF

-86 FDGLVKTNEQAFD
+86 FDGLVKTNEQAYD

-111 DGNKRSYTLQYIDWE
+111 DGNKRSYTVQYIDWE

-132 YHIADEFEVERTAS
+132 YHVADEFEVERTAS
-146 HELRRPDIVLF
+146 HELRRPDLALF

-164 VIECKRPDEKDAV
+164 VIECKRPDERDAV

-192 IPSLFVYSQLLGSIC
+192 VPGLFVYSQLLGSIC
-207 QNHGKYATAGTPKKF
+207 QNHGKFATAGTPKKF
-222 WSNWKEQ
+222 WSTWKEE
-229 WHDSPSRVG
+229 HAD
-238 GKNLDSESR
+238 
-247 ATDLDV
+247 DLDV
-253 KLAKLVNTP
+253 KLAKLINTP
-262 LKPEQLARMFESRKP
+262 LTAQQLERMFESRKP
-277 AVVAK
+277 WMVAK
-282 MKEVLAAGQRLPSP
+282 MKEILAAGQRLPSP

-310 LEMAYRYIVFDKN
+310 LEMAFRYIVFDKN
-323 QKKVA
+323 MKKVA

-343 TKAKGDQ
+343 TKSKGDE

-373 KALSLEPSIKNPKV
+373 KALSMEPTIKNPLV

-395 LDGQIWKTFL
+395 LDRQIWKTFL
-405 ACRKSVERAKS
+405 ACRKSVERANS
-416 GDHLRS
+416 GKHLVQ

-441 AADIVARLSESGSH
+441 AA
-455 VSERRSTVLS
+455 STHDLKDEGN
-465 QSSNV
+465 NV

-504 PLLKQEK
+504 PLLKKEK
-511 STALKFGG
+511 STATKFGG

-529 VDDKAVTP
+529 VEDKAVTP

-562 KDLSAEQKA
+562 KDLSDEQKV

-592 IAFDIAT
+592 IAFDLVS

-620 IALKYHQLFEEI
+620 MALKYHQLFEEI
-632 GSDHPE
+632 GKEYPE
-638 RKISSSVIISA
+638 RKIASSVIISA

-660 EEDIPE
+660 EEDVPE
-666 IQQFWDRMMKKFGSE
+666 IQKFWKQMMDQFGSE

-704 DKLLTGFDAPCNSVL
+704 DKLLTGFDAPCNTVL
-719 YIDKRLRDHNILQA
+719 YIDKRLRDHSILQA

-752 RGIFGALDAAVKQY
+752 RGIFGALDEAVKKY
-766 DKLSDFDE
+766 DALGDFDE
-774 DDLEGTFTAIAEE
+774 DDLEGTFTSIDEE

-799 AVFNGV
+799 SVFNGV
-805 QNRKDLEAMQQ
+805 QNKQDLEAMQQ
-816 WLRPEDVRQNFY
+816 HLRPEDVRQDFY
-828 DALNAFSKTLQLAM
+828 DALNDFSKTLQLAM
-842 SYAAFHEE
+842 SSSKFHEE
-850 TPITTVKQYLEDMK
+850 TPKATVQRYVDDMK

-874 QRYNEAVD
+874 QRYNESVD

-901 EVKQIVEPVN
+901 EVKRIVEPVN
-911 IFEVDSLEA
+911 IFEVDNLDEELE
-920 ELAGIDGAAAKAD
+920 GIEGTAAKAD
-933 FIASRVKK
+933 YIASRVKK
-941 TCVEKME
+941 TCIEKME

-963 AIQAYLAKRLSE
+963 AIQEYLEKRMSE
-975 EAYLQKMFEAWG
+975 EAYFQKMFEAWN
-987 ETKEQGSSKVPAEL
+987 EAKDQGSSKVPAEL

-1011 RILQDGFEKVV
+1011 RLFQEGFEKVA
-1022 SADSDQ
+1022 SED
-1028 VAEAKAEYD
+1028 
-1037 KPAGIRDDLA
+1037 RDDIA
-1047 GIAAETALKARKII
+1047 GIAAETALKARKLIE
-1061 DEKKI
+1061 EKKI
-1066 RDWTNSRDV
+1066 RDWTDNRDV
-1075 ENAMMNDLDDLMFAV
+1075 ENAMINDLDDLMFSV
-1090 KGRYGL
+1090 KGRYEL
-1096 PLTTED
+1096 PLTGED

-1113 AKRRETQL
+1113 AKRRETQQ

>member
-22 QLGYQYLTPTEAL
+22 QVGYQYLTPTEAL
-35 ELRDGRRS
+35 DLRGGRRS
-43 RVVLESI
+43 KVVLEPI

-68 DFTETNLK
+68 DFTESNLK
-76 NAVDALTNIP
+76 NAVDALTTIP

-99 LLTLGKAQEQTI
+99 LLTLGKSEEQTI
-111 DGNKRSYTLQYIDWE
+111 DGNKRSYTIQFLDWD

-132 YHIADEFEVERTAS
+132 YHIADEFGVEKTAS
-146 HELRRPDIVLF
+146 HELREPDLVLF

-164 VIECKRPDEKDAV
+164 VIECKRPDERDAV

-192 IPSLFVYSQLLGSIC
+192 IPGLFIYSQLLLSIC

-222 WSNWKEQ
+222 WSSWKEE
-229 WHDSPSRVG
+229 HAD
-238 GKNLDSESR
+238 
-247 ATDLDV
+247 DLDV
-253 KLAKLVNTP
+253 KLAKLINTP
-262 LKPEQLARMFESRKP
+262 LTTKQRERMVESRKP

-282 MKEVLAAGQRLPSP
+282 MQELLAAGQRLPSS
-296 QDRLLYCLFRPERL
+296 QDRLLYCLLRPERL
-310 LEMAYRYIVFDKN
+310 LELAYRYILFDKN
-323 QKKVA
+323 IKKVA

-343 TKAKGDQ
+343 TKSKGDE

-373 KALSLEPSIKNPKV
+373 KALSLEPTITNPRV

-395 LDGQIWKTFL
+395 LDRQIWKTFL
-405 ACRKSVERAKS
+405 ACRKSVERANS
-416 GDHLRS
+416 GKHLVG

-434 IIDKFES
+434 IIDKFE
-441 AADIVARLSESGSH
+441 AAA
-455 VSERRSTVLS
+455 STHDLRDEG
-465 QSSNV
+465 SNV

-504 PLLKQEK
+504 PLLKKEK
-511 STALKFGG
+511 STATKFGG

-529 VDDKAVTP
+529 VEDKAVTP

-547 HGDQKAIDKWFDRIT
+547 HGDQQAIDKWFERIT
-562 KDLSAEQKA
+562 KDLSNEQKA
-571 DLKKKFRRE
+571 DLKRKFRRE

-592 IAFDIAT
+592 IAFDITT
-599 HFCENFKGTK
+599 HFCENFKWTK

-620 IALKYHQLFEEI
+620 MALKYHKLFEEI
-632 GSDHPE
+632 GRDHPE
-638 RKISSSVIISA
+638 RKVSTRVIISA

-660 EEDIPE
+660 EEDVPE
-666 IQQFWDRMMKKFGSE
+666 IQTFWKQMMAEFGSE
-681 KKYLEQTIDDF
+681 KKYLEQIIDDF
-692 EKKPTPEIIICV
+692 EKRPNPEIIICV
-704 DKLLTGFDAPCNSVL
+704 DKLLTGFDAPCNTVL
-719 YIDKRLRDHNILQA
+719 YIDKRLKDHSVLQA

-766 DKLSDFDE
+766 DALSDFDE
-774 DDLEGTFTAIAEE
+774 DDLKGTFTSVNEE
-787 VAKLKERHTNVW
+787 IAKLKERHTNVW
-799 AVFNGV
+799 SVFNGV
-805 QNRKDLEAMQQ
+805 QNKQDLEAMQQ
-816 WLRPEDVRQNFY
+816 WLRPEDVRQDFY
-828 DALNAFSKTLQLAM
+828 DALNEFSKTLQLSM
-842 SYAAFHEE
+842 SSAKFHED
-850 TPITTVKQYLEDMK
+850 TPTATVQRYVDDMK

-901 EVKQIVEPVN
+901 EVKQIIEPVN
-911 IFEVDSLEA
+911 IFEVGSLEE
-920 ELAGIDGAAAKAD
+920 ELAGIEGAAAKAD
-933 FIASRVKK
+933 FISSRVKK

-963 AIQAYLAKRLSE
+963 AIQAYLDKRLSE
-975 EAYLQKMFEAWG
+975 EEYLQKMLDVWNEA
-987 ETKEQGSSKVPAEL
+987 KEQGSSKVPAEL

-1011 RILQDGFEKVV
+1011 RLFQDGFEKV
-1022 SADSDQ
+1022 
-1028 VAEAKAEYD
+1028 
-1037 KPAGIRDDLA
+1037 AGEGRDDIA

-1061 DEKKI
+1061 EEKKI
-1066 RDWTNSRDV
+1066 RDWTNNRDV
-1075 ENAMMNDLDDLMFAV
+1075 ENAMLNDLDDLMFSV
-1090 KGRYGL
+1090 KGRYDL
-1096 PLTTED
+1096 PLKAED
-1102 IDEILEGIMRV
+1102 IDEILEAIIRV
-1113 AKRRETQL
+1113 TKRRETQQ

>member
-22 QLGYQYLTPTEAL
+22 QVGYEYLTPTETL
-35 ELRDGRRS
+35 DLRGGKRS

-50 LIEQLRKLNQITF
+50 LLEQLRKLNQITF

-111 DGNKRSYTLQYIDWE
+111 DGNKRSYTVQYIDWE

-132 YHIADEFEVERTAS
+132 YHVADEFEVERTAS

-164 VIECKRPDEKDAV
+164 VIECKRPDEQDAV
-177 EVGISQHLRNQRQDE
+177 EVGISQHLRNQRKDE
-192 IPSLFVYSQLLGSIC
+192 IPGLFVYSQLLLSIC
-207 QNHGKYATAGTPKKF
+207 QNGGKYATAGTPKKF
-222 WSNWKEQ
+222 WSIWKED
-229 WHDSPSRVG
+229 HAD
-238 GKNLDSESR
+238 
-247 ATDLDV
+247 DLDM
-253 KLAKLVNTP
+253 KLAKLVNAP
-262 LKPEQLARMFESRKP
+262 LTAEQLERLFESRKP
-277 AVVAK
+277 WIVAK
-282 MKEVLAAGQRLPSP
+282 MKELLTAGERLPSP
-296 QDRLLYCLFRPERL
+296 QDRLLYCLLRPERL
-310 LEMAYRYIVFDKN
+310 LEMAYRYVVFDKN
-323 QKKVA
+323 IKKVA

-343 TKAKGDQ
+343 TKAKGDE

-373 KALSLEPSIKNPKV
+373 KALSLEPSIKNPRV
-387 VIVTDRID
+387 VIVTDRVD
-395 LDGQIWKTFL
+395 LDTQIWKTFL
-405 ACRKSVERAKS
+405 ACRKSVEKAKS
-416 GDHLRS
+416 GDHLVK

-441 AADIVARLSESGSH
+441 AS
-455 VSERRSTVLS
+455 STHDLRDEG
-465 QSSNV
+465 SNV

-504 PLLKQEK
+504 PLLKREK
-511 STALKFGG
+511 STAMKFGG

-524 PMRQA
+524 PMRKA
-529 VDDKAVTP
+529 VEDKAVTP

-547 HGDQKAIDKWFDRIT
+547 HGDQKAIDKWFERIT
-562 KDLSAEQKA
+562 KDLSDEQKV
-571 DLKKKFRRE
+571 DLKKKFRHE

-592 IAFDIAT
+592 IAFDLVT

-620 IALKYHQLFEEI
+620 MALKYYQLFEEI
-632 GSDHPE
+632 GKEHPE
-638 RKISSSVIISA
+638 RKVSARVIISP

-660 EEDIPE
+660 EEDVPE
-666 IQQFWDRMMKKFGSE
+666 IQKFWKQMMDQYGSE

-692 EKKPTPEIIICV
+692 ENKPTPEIIICV
-704 DKLLTGFDAPCNSVL
+704 DKLLTGFDAPCNTVL

-752 RGIFGALDAAVKQY
+752 RGIFGALDEAVKKY
-766 DKLSDFDE
+766 DALGGFE
-774 DDLEGTFTAIAEE
+774 EEDLEGTFTPIDEE

-799 AVFNGV
+799 AVFSGV
-805 QNRKDLEAMQQ
+805 QNRQDMEAMQQ
-816 WLRPEDVRQNFY
+816 HLRPDDVRQDFY
-828 DALNAFSKTLQLAM
+828 DALNEFSKTLQLAI
-842 SYAAFHEE
+842 SSAKFHEE
-850 TPITTVKQYLEDMK
+850 TPKSTVQRYVDDMK

-901 EVKQIVEPVN
+901 EVKRIVEPVN
-911 IFEVDSLEA
+911 IFEVDNLEE
-920 ELAGIDGAAAKAD
+920 ELEDIEGAAAKAD
-933 FIASRVKK
+933 YIASRIKK
-941 TCVEKME
+941 TCIEKME

-963 AIQAYLAKRLSE
+963 AIQDYLDKRMSE
-975 EAYLQKMFEAWG
+975 EAYLKKMFEVWNEA
-987 ETKEQGSSKVPAEL
+987 KDQGSSKVPAEL

-1011 RILQDGFEKVV
+1011 RLLQEGFEKV
-1022 SADSDQ
+1022 A
-1028 VAEAKAEYD
+1028 AED
-1037 KPAGIRDDLA
+1037 RDDIA
-1047 GIAAETALKARKII
+1047 GIAAETALKARKIME
-1061 DEKKI
+1061 EKMI
-1066 RDWTNSRDV
+1066 RDWTDNRDV
-1075 ENAMMNDLDDLMFAV
+1075 ENAMINDLDDLMFAV
-1090 KGRYGL
+1090 KGRYEL
-1096 PLTTED
+1096 SLTGED

-1113 AKRRETQL
+1113 AKRRETQS

>member
-1 MAVSEFLEDLVSHL
+1 MPVSDFLEDLVSHL

-22 QLGYQYLTPTEAL
+22 QVGYQYLTPTEAL
-35 ELRDGRRS
+35 GLRGGRRS

-50 LIEQLRKLNQITF
+50 LLSQLRKLNQINF

-86 FDGLVKTNEQAFD
+86 FDGLVKTNEQVFD

-111 DGNKRSYTLQYIDWE
+111 DGNKRSYTVQYIDWD

-146 HELRRPDIVLF
+146 HELRRPDLVLF

-164 VIECKRPDEKDAV
+164 VIECKRPDERDAV

-192 IPSLFVYSQLLGSIC
+192 IPSLFVYTQLLASIC
-207 QNHGKYATAGTPKKF
+207 QSHGKYGTAGTPKKF
-222 WSNWKEQ
+222 WSTWKEE
-229 WHDSPSRVG
+229 HAD
-238 GKNLDSESR
+238 
-247 ATDLDV
+247 DLDV

-262 LKPEQLARMFESRKP
+262 LTDQQLERMFESRKP
-277 AVVAK
+277 VVVAK
-282 MKEVLAAGQRLPSP
+282 MRELLAAGQRLPSP
-296 QDRLLYCLFRPERL
+296 QDRLLYCLLRPERL
-310 LEMAYRYIVFDKN
+310 LELTYRYMVFDKN
-323 QKKVA
+323 IKKVA
-328 RYQQYFAIGETLARV
+328 RYQQYFAIRETLARV

-373 KALSLEPSIKNPKV
+373 KALSLEPTIRNPRV

-395 LDGQIWKTFL
+395 LDRQIWKTFL
-405 ACRKSVERAKS
+405 ACRKSVERANS
-416 GDHLRS
+416 GSHLVQ

-441 AADIVARLSESGSH
+441 AA
-455 VSERRSTVLS
+455 STHELRDEG
-465 QSSNV
+465 SNV

-511 STALKFGG
+511 STAIKFGG
-519 FIHTY
+519 FIHSY
-524 PMRQA
+524 PMRRA
-529 VDDKAVTP
+529 VEDKAVTP

-562 KDLSAEQKA
+562 KDLSDAQKA

-609 FKGQFAVSSKA
+609 FKGQFAVSSKLM
-620 IALKYHQLFEEI
+620 ALKYHQLFEDI
-632 GSDHPE
+632 GQNYPE
-638 RKISSSVIISA
+638 RRVSTRVIISA
-649 PDTREDNETIE
+649 PDTREDNESIE
-660 EEDIPE
+660 EEDVPE
-666 IQQFWDRMMKKFGSE
+666 IQQFWKTMMEQCGSE
-681 KKYLEQTIDDF
+681 KRYLEQTVDDF
-692 EKKPTPEIIICV
+692 GNKTEPEIIICV
-704 DKLLTGFDAPCNSVL
+704 NKLLTGFDAPCNTVL
-719 YIDKRLRDHNILQA
+719 YIDKRLQDHNILQA

-752 RGIFGALDAAVKQY
+752 RGIFGALDEAVKRY
-766 DKLSDFDE
+766 DALSGFDI
-774 DDLEGTFTAIAEE
+774 DDIEGTFTSIDDE
-787 VAKLKERHTNVW
+787 VGKLKERHTNVW
-799 AVFNGV
+799 TVFNGV
-805 QNRKDLEAMQQ
+805 QNKQDLEAMQQ
-816 WLRPEDVRQNFY
+816 WLRPEDVRQDFY
-828 DALNAFSKTLQLAM
+828 DALVEFATTLQLAI
-842 SYAAFHEE
+842 SSPKFHEV
-850 TPITTVKQYLEDMK
+850 TPKATVQRYIEDMK

-874 QRYNEAVD
+874 QRFNEAID

-901 EVKQIVEPVN
+901 EVKQIIAPVN
-911 IFEVDSLEA
+911 IFEVDRLEE
-920 ELAGIDGAAAKAD
+920 ELAGIKGAAAKAD

-963 AIQAYLAKRLSE
+963 AIQAYLEKRLSE
-975 EAYLQKMFEAWG
+975 ETYLQKMFDAWNEA
-987 ETKEQGSSKVPAEL
+987 KEQGSSKVPAVL

-1011 RILQDGFEKVV
+1011 RLLQEGFEK
-1022 SADSDQ
+1022 AAGDSRD
-1028 VAEAKAEYD
+1028 
-1037 KPAGIRDDLA
+1037 GIA
-1047 GIAAETALKARKII
+1047 GIAAETALKARRII
-1061 DEKKI
+1061 EEKKI
-1066 RDWTNSRDV
+1066 RDWANNRDV

-1090 KGRYGL
+1090 KGRYDL
-1096 PLTTED
+1096 PLTGED
-1102 IDEILEGIMRV
+1102 IDELLEGIMRV
-1113 AKRRETQL
+1113 AKRREIQQ

>member
-22 QLGYQYLTPTEAL
+22 QVGYRYLTPTEAL
-35 ELRDGRRS
+35 DLRGGKRS
-43 RVVLESI
+43 RVVLEAI
-50 LIEQLRKLNQITF
+50 LYEQLRKLNQINV

-86 FDGLVKTNEQAFD
+86 FDGLVKTNEQAYD
-99 LLTLGKAQEQTI
+99 LLTLGKAEEQTI

-164 VIECKRPDEKDAV
+164 VIECKRPDEHDAV
-177 EVGISQHLRNQRQDE
+177 EVGISQHLRNQRQGE
-192 IPSLFVYSQLLGSIC
+192 IPGLFVYSQLLGSIC
-207 QNHGKYATAGTPKKF
+207 QNHGKYATTGTPKKF
-222 WSNWKEQ
+222 WAAWKED
-229 WHDSPSRVG
+229 HAD
-238 GKNLDSESR
+238 
-247 ATDLDV
+247 DLDMR
-253 KLAKLVNTP
+253 LAKLINTP
-262 LKPEQLARMFESRKP
+262 LNAEQLARMFESRKP
-277 AVVAK
+277 WVVAK
-282 MKEVLAAGQRLPSP
+282 MQEVLAAGQRLPSP

-323 QKKVA
+323 IKKVA

-343 TKAKGDQ
+343 TKSKGDE

-373 KALSLEPSIKNPKV
+373 KALSLEPTIKNPKV

-395 LDGQIWKTFL
+395 LDRQIWKTFL
-405 ACRKSVERAKS
+405 ACRKTVERANS
-416 GDHLRS
+416 GSHLVR

-441 AADIVARLSESGSH
+441 AA
-455 VSERRSTVLS
+455 STHDLRDEGN
-465 QSSNV
+465 NV

-504 PLLKQEK
+504 PLLKKEK
-511 STALKFGG
+511 STATKFGG

-524 PMRQA
+524 PMRKA
-529 VDDKAVTP
+529 VEDKAVTP

-547 HGDQKAIDKWFDRIT
+547 HGDQKAIDKWFERIT
-562 KDLSAEQKA
+562 KDLSDEQKV

-592 IAFDIAT
+592 IAFDLVT

-620 IALKYHQLFEEI
+620 MALKYHQLFEDI
-632 GSDHPE
+632 GKEYPE
-638 RKISSSVIISA
+638 RKIASSVIISA

-666 IQQFWDRMMKKFGSE
+666 IQQFWKQMMEKFGSE

-704 DKLLTGFDAPCNSVL
+704 DKLLTGFDAPCNTVL

-752 RGIFGALDAAVKQY
+752 RGIFGALDEAVKKY
-766 DKLSDFDE
+766 DALGDFDE
-774 DDLEGTFTAIAEE
+774 DDLEGTFTQIEE
-787 VAKLKERHTNVW
+787 EIAKLKERHTNVW
-799 AVFNGV
+799 SVFNGV
-805 QNRKDLEAMQQ
+805 QNKQDLEAMQQ
-816 WLRPEDVRQNFY
+816 HLRPEDVRQDFY
-828 DALNAFSKTLQLAM
+828 DALNEFSKTLQLAM
-842 SYAAFHEE
+842 SSSKFHEE
-850 TPITTVKQYLEDMK
+850 TPKATVQRYIDDMK

-874 QRYNEAVD
+874 QRYNESVD

-901 EVKQIVEPVN
+901 EVKRIVEPVN
-911 IFEVDSLEA
+911 IFEVDNLDEELE
-920 ELAGIDGAAAKAD
+920 GIEGTAAKAD
-933 FIASRVKK
+933 YIASRVKK

-963 AIQAYLAKRLSE
+963 AIQEYLEKRLSE
-975 EAYLQKMFEAWG
+975 EAYFQKMFEAWN
-987 ETKEQGSSKVPAEL
+987 EAKDQGSSKVPAEL

-1011 RILQDGFEKVV
+1011 RLLQEGFEKVV
-1022 SADSDQ
+1022 HSQSV
-1028 VAEAKAEYD
+1028 VAESAVTYETSD
-1037 KPAGIRDDLA
+1037 SAGSTRTDLA
-1047 GIAAETALKARKII
+1047 AIAAETALKARNII
-1061 DEKKI
+1061 EERKI
-1066 RDWTNSRDV
+1066 RDWTDNRDV
-1075 ENAMMNDLDDLMFAV
+1075 VNAMINELDDLMFAA
-1090 KGRYGL
+1090 KGRYDL
-1096 PLTTED
+1096 PLTSDD
-1102 IDEILEGIMRV
+1102 IDEILEKIIQV
-1113 AKRRETQL
+1113 AKRREMQP

>member
-22 QLGYQYLTPTEAL
+22 QVGYRYLTPTEAL
-35 ELRDGRRS
+35 DLRGGKRS
-43 RVVLESI
+43 RVVLEAI

-63 KGQTH
+63 KGQSH
-68 DFTETNLK
+68 DFTETNLRT
-76 NAVDALTNIP
+76 AVDALTNIA
-86 FDGLVKTNEQAFD
+86 FDGLVKTNEQAYD
-99 LLTLGKAQEQTI
+99 LLTLGKAIEQTI
-111 DGNKRSYTLQYIDWE
+111 DGNKRSYTVQYIDWD

-146 HELRRPDIVLF
+146 HELRRPDVVLF

-164 VIECKRPDEKDAV
+164 VIECKRPDENDAV
-177 EVGISQHLRNQRQDE
+177 EVGISQHLRNQRLDE

-207 QNHGKYATAGTPKKF
+207 QNHGKYATTGTPKKF
-222 WSNWKEQ
+222 WAAWKEE
-229 WHDSPSRVG
+229 HAD
-238 GKNLDSESR
+238 
-247 ATDLDV
+247 DLDM
-253 KLAKLVNTP
+253 KLAKLINTP
-262 LKPEQLARMFESRKP
+262 LNAEQLARMFESRKP
-277 AVVAK
+277 WVVAK
-282 MKEVLAAGQRLPSP
+282 MKEVLAAGQRLPSQ

-310 LEMAYRYIVFDKN
+310 LEMAYRYLVFDKN
-323 QKKVA
+323 VKKVA

-343 TKAKGDQ
+343 TKSKGDQ

-373 KALSLEPSIKNPKV
+373 KALSLEPTIKNPKV
-387 VIVTDRID
+387 IIVTDRID
-395 LDGQIWKTFL
+395 LDRQIWKTFL
-405 ACRKSVERAKS
+405 ACRKTVERANS
-416 GDHLRS
+416 GSHLVR

-441 AADIVARLSESGSH
+441 AA
-455 VSERRSTVLS
+455 STHDLKDEGN
-465 QSSNV
+465 NV

-504 PLLKQEK
+504 PLLKKEK
-511 STALKFGG
+511 STATKFGG

-524 PMRQA
+524 PMRKA
-529 VDDKAVTP
+529 VEDKAVTP

-562 KDLSAEQKA
+562 KDLTDEQKV

-592 IAFDIAT
+592 IAFDITT
-599 HFCENFKGTK
+599 HFCENFKGTN

-632 GSDHPE
+632 SSEYPE
-638 RKISSSVIISA
+638 RAVSSRVIISA

-660 EEDIPE
+660 EEDVPE
-666 IQQFWDRMMKKFGSE
+666 IQQFWQRMMQEFGSE
-681 KKYLEQTIDDF
+681 KKYLEQIIDDF
-692 EKKPTPEIIICV
+692 EKKAKPEIIICV
-704 DKLLTGFDAPCNSVL
+704 DKLLTGFDAPCNTVL
-719 YIDKRLRDHNILQA
+719 YIDKRLRDHSILQA

-752 RGIFGALDAAVKQY
+752 RGIFGALDEAVKKY

-774 DDLEGTFTAIAEE
+774 EDLEGTFTKIEE
-787 VAKLKERHTNVW
+787 EIAKLKERHTNVW
-799 AVFNGV
+799 SVFNGV
-805 QNRKDLEAMQQ
+805 QNKQDLEAMQQ
-816 WLRPEDVRQNFY
+816 HLRPEDVRQDFY
-828 DALNAFSKTLQLAM
+828 DTLNEFSKTLQLAM
-842 SYAAFHEE
+842 SSAKFHED
-850 TPITTVKQYLEDMK
+850 TPNATVQRYIDDMK

-901 EVKQIVEPVN
+901 EVKQIVAPVN
-911 IFEVDSLEA
+911 IFEVDNLDKELEQI
-920 ELAGIDGAAAKAD
+920 AGKAAKAD

-963 AIQAYLAKRLSE
+963 AIKAYLEKRMSE
-975 EAYLQKMFEAWG
+975 EEYLKKMFEAWN

-1011 RILQDGFEKVV
+1011 RLLQDGFEKV
-1022 SADSDQ
+1022 
-1028 VAEAKAEYD
+1028 
-1037 KPAGIRDDLA
+1037 AGESRNDLA
-1047 GIAAETALKARKII
+1047 AIAAETALKARKVI
-1061 DEKKI
+1061 EERKI
-1066 RDWTNSRDV
+1066 RDWTDNRDV
-1075 ENAMMNDLDDLMFAV
+1075 VNAMINDLDDLMFAA
-1090 KGRYGL
+1090 KGRYDL
-1096 PLTTED
+1096 PLSSED
-1102 IDEILEGIMRV
+1102 IDEILEKIVQV
-1113 AKRRETQL
+1113 AKRREVQP